1 MRRVVTLDRGAAYGA
16 AVTASPVP
24 GEALDD
30 LVLRDQPVRAQAS
43 SVAVPDE
50 RAGALGAIDG
60 DPGTTWTA
68 ARADL
73 RPSLTLSWLGVHRV
87 RGIRLLTDA
96 NSAARQPTRV
106 SLTWPGGRRVVT
118 LDAHG
123 RARFRSFR
131 ADHVRLRVEESS
143 PGFSLG
149 FDAQRSDLGVGVT
162 ELRLRGVPYLPLKL
176 SSDPARLRCGSGP
189 RITVGAGGSGRRC
202 ARRRLQL
209 ARGLPVEVLPCGGT
223 TAPSARRWWLDAGEN
238 EISVRAS
245 AAFAPAT
252 LLLRANTR
260 RRLQRRPSSGTG
272 PGDPVRRRYV
282 PAPVTRSSRCARTPT
297 PDGLRRQGGRV
308 LRPVVLDGWQQG
320 WQLRGAGP
328 VRVDFAPDRA
338 YRIGLAAGLGALV
351 LLVVLVA
358 AGWRRP
364 TSHQTTPAA
373 AGTRLLPVPLVLGVA
388 LVGAGLVAGWG
399 GVALAVAAGLLSRL
413 LVRRWPEEAPWLL
426 AVPALVAALAYVA
439 LPWGSASGLGRQPG
453 LAALPRAGAA
463 RGRAASRRRRAS
475 ARGDSGPRPFSR
487 SAGRSTNR

>member
-30 LVLRDQPVRAQAS
+30 LVLRDQPVRAQVS

-118 LDAHG
+118 LDAQG
-123 RARFRSFR
+123 RARFRPFR
-131 ADHVRLRVEESS
+131 ADHVRLRVEESA

-189 RITVGAGGSGRRC
+189 RIIVGVGRQR
-202 ARRRLQL
+202 
-209 ARGLPVEVLPCGGT
+209 
-223 TAPSARRWWLDAGEN
+223 TA
-238 EISVRAS
+238 VRAS
-245 AAFAPAT
+245 SLQLGPGAAGGGAA
-252 LLLRANTR
+252 LRRDHRTVRAEVVAR
-260 RRLQRRPSSGTG
+260 RGRDRDQRPRFRRLRPGH
-272 PGDPVRRRYV
+272 
-282 PAPVTRSSRCARTPT
+282 PAPPGAP
-297 PDGLRRQGGRV
+297 
-308 LRPVVLDGWQQG
+308 
-320 WQLRGAGP
+320 RGAGSSAD
-328 VRVDFAPDRA
+328 RVGHRP
-338 YRIGLAAGLGALV
+338 
-351 LLVVLVA
+351 
-358 AGWRRP
+358 RRP
-364 TSHQTTPAA
+364 
-373 AGTRLLPVPLVLGVA
+373 
-388 LVGAGLVAGWG
+388 
-399 GVALAVAAGLLSRL
+399 
-413 LVRRWPEEAPWLL
+413 
-426 AVPALVAALAYVA
+426 
-439 LPWGSASGLGRQPG
+439 
-453 LAALPRAGAA
+453 GAA
-463 RGRAASRRRRAS
+463 HGTSRHR
-475 ARGDSGPRPFSR
+475 
-487 SAGRSTNR
+487 